1 MGKDPCIS
9 SLLLLLPVLK
19 SVSSVQIRVKPS
31 FLGQVLSRPSIANPS
46 FTDSYKLNEDFYAD
60 MTVATQLEILDLRH
74 FSARQ
79 LRPLLE
85 TEARDWQQRL
95 RWNYQSSTE
104 LLLQYLDSRI
114 LPGFVAVDRGRICG
128 FTFCVYEGHKAVVG
142 DAYAIANDP
151 GHALGIAKTLLHH
164 LLQLLQNSPGI
175 HRVESQLLLYDAG
188 SIDGTFLASGF
199 TMHPRLFMEYNL
211 LPPATPVA
219 SNAHSAKKL
228 PPHIDLLPWSADH
241 YQAAAELIHDS
252 YIGHIDA
259 QINDQYCS
267 LHGSLR
273 FLHNIVRFPGCGVF
287 DANES
292 WVLRDRNNGAL
303 VGMVLCSRV
312 ADDVAHLTQLC
323 VAPTQRGDGL
333 GQLLL
338 LHCLDHLARSGFA
351 AITLTVT
358 EANHQ
363 AVKLYQQS
371 GFFTR
376 HRFDAMVLDT
386 TEQHSR

>member
-1 MGKDPCIS
+1 
-9 SLLLLLPVLK
+9 
-19 SVSSVQIRVKPS
+19 
-31 FLGQVLSRPSIANPS
+31 
-46 FTDSYKLNEDFYAD
+46 

-85 TEARDWQQRL
+85 TEARAWEQRL

-114 LPGFVAVDRGRICG
+114 LPGFVALDRGRICG

-142 DAYAIANDP
+142 DAYAVANEP
-151 GHALGIAKTLLHH
+151 VQVLRITRTLLQH
-164 LLQLLQNSPGI
+164 LLQLLHHSPGI
-175 HRVESQLLLYDAG
+175 DRVESQLLLYDAG
-188 SIDGTFLASGF
+188 SIDEAFLSAGF
-199 TMHPRLFMEYNL
+199 KMYPRLFMEHN
-211 LPPATPVA
+211 LPPAAPIAANGNGFTPA
-219 SNAHSAKKL
+219 LPAHVELAG
-228 PPHIDLLPWSADH
+228 WSASH
-241 YQAAAELIHDS
+241 YQAAAELIHES
-252 YIGHIDA
+252 YLGHIDA
-259 QINDQYCS
+259 RINDQYCS

-287 DANES
+287 DADQS
-292 WVLRDRNNGAL
+292 WVLRDTRNGAL

-312 ADDVAHLTQLC
+312 AGDVAHITQLC
-323 VAPTQRGDGL
+323 VAPAWRGRGL
-333 GQLLL
+333 GRLLL
-338 LHCLDHLARSGFA
+338 RHCAGHLAGSGFA

-363 AVKLYQQS
+363 AVKLYQEL

-376 HRFDAMVLDT
+376 HRFDAMVMDRA
-386 TEQHSR
+386 ERD

>member
-1 MGKDPCIS
+1 
-9 SLLLLLPVLK
+9 
-19 SVSSVQIRVKPS
+19 
-31 FLGQVLSRPSIANPS
+31 
-46 FTDSYKLNEDFYAD
+46 

-79 LRPLLE
+79 LRTLLE
-85 TEARDWQQRL
+85 TEARDWQRRL

-114 LPGFVAVDRGRICG
+114 LPGFVALDRGRICG
-128 FTFCVYEGHKAVVG
+128 FAFCVYEGHKAVVG
-142 DAYAIANDP
+142 DAYAVSSDP
-151 GHALGIAKTLLHH
+151 GHALSITKTLLRH
-164 LLQLLQNSPGI
+164 LLQLLQHSPGI

-188 SIDGTFLASGF
+188 SIDETFLNAGF
-199 TMHPRLFMEYNL
+199 SMHPRLFMEYDFSS
-211 LPPATPVA
+211 PARPVLS
-219 SNAHSAKKL
+219 SNGHNPAPNL
-228 PPHIDLLPWSADH
+228 PPHTELAPWSANH
-241 YQAAAELIHDS
+241 YQSAAELIHEA

-259 QINDQYCS
+259 RINDQYCS

-287 DANES
+287 DPNES
-292 WVLRDRNNGAL
+292 WVLHDGSNNSL
-303 VGMVLCSRV
+303 VGLLLCSRV
-312 ADDVAHLTQLC
+312 ADDVAHITQLC
-323 VAPTQRGDGL
+323 VAPGRRGNGL
-333 GQLLL
+333 GRLLL
-338 LHCLDHLARSGFA
+338 QHCMNHLALSGFA

-363 AVKLYQQS
+363 AVKLYQES

-386 TEQHSR
+386 EKPLAE